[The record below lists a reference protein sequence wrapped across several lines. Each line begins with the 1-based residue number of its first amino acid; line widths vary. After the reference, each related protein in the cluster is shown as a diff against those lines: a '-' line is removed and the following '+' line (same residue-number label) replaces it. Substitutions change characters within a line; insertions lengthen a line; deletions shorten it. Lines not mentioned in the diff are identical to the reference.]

1 MIFLSNM
8 IVIKKIKEPLFSI
21 QSSSD
26 LKILLLFTLLQFQMA
41 CLDFGL

>member
-1 MIFLSNM
+1 MIFLSYM
-8 IVIKKIKEPLFSI
+8 IVIKKIKDPLFSI

-26 LKILLLFTLLQFQMA
+26 LKILLLFTLKFQMA